1 MTPAID
7 HPVFVNETSKS
18 ETFNSYLTAHLLR
31 NIPKKYQEFRL
42 QDIQPSS
49 KSRLSLEEQ
58 AALYAE
64 MKERPL
70 DSWAFFAPAGYS
82 KTVCSTVLYR
92 KAVVANML
100 QWWNELYIKNDYQAF
115 EWRAVSPGSW
125 EWHNPTPE
133 VPRIYVWR
141 KSVPDL
147 LQQHFDMFNA
157 EDRSTVAKPDIT
169 AEKIQEGLNK
179 GLTPRVFLEEIDKV
193 KPSEFSIN
201 QIFRLFDVIDRN
213 LCQLVIDTNLSRQQ
227 FLDMFGE
234 PIYRRVKENCRMKE
248 YGF

>member
-1 MTPAID
+1 M
-7 HPVFVNETSKS
+7 S
-18 ETFNSYLTAHLLR
+18 ESVELDDKQKQAERVWIQFANILNPYLDRTIPPKYRGFNLRYL
-31 NIPKKYQEFRL
+31 
-42 QDIQPSS
+42 QPSD

-58 AALYAE
+58 AALYEELGAH
-64 MKERPL
+64 PL
-70 DSWAFFAPAGYS
+70 DGWAFFAPAGYS

-92 KAVVANML
+92 EAVFANLME
-100 QWWNELYIKNDYQAF
+100 WWTKMYAKDDYQSF
-115 EWRAVSPGSW
+115 EWPKNAGFYTGKP
-125 EWHNPTPE
+125 EPE

-157 EDRSTVAKPDIT
+157 EDRENAVKPDIT
-169 AEKIQEGLNK
+169 AEKIQQGIDK

-213 LCQLVIDTNLSRQQ
+213 ECQLVIDTNLSRQQ
-227 FLDMFGE
+227 FTDVFGE
-234 PIYRRVKENCRMKE
+234 PIARRVKENCHIKE